1 MANTTNSKISN
12 LIQTQLPFFVRNDHP
27 NFVRFMEAYYE
38 FLEQSGGVV
47 ERGKNILEYRDIDKT
62 IDEFAENLYA
72 TFLQALPKDMNVDKR
87 MLLKHAK
94 EFYSTR
100 GTEKSIKFLINI
112 MFGDEDI
119 SIYYPKKDVLRT
131 SDGKWYVQK
140 SLRIENVQI
149 QGAAN
154 SEYSGLQNFV
164 NHRIYGNTSGAFA
177 IVERVDRFY
186 NSGAL
191 VDELILSGSKGTF
204 RNGEAVFTVFDEN
217 SITKSLTANVFG
229 GVVNSITIT
238 NPGSRYNIGDTPQ
251 VVGSG
256 SGANLRIDAVSSGNV
271 SSITVISGGAG
282 FQNNDF
288 ILISGGGG
296 TGANA
301 QLDLVLAD
309 ASVHPNS
316 YNIAYSTIS
325 LEANTAIGNTKY
337 SNLVS
342 AIVDPANN
350 WVQNS
355 LSFFVYANTGPA
367 RKITV
372 ISPGNNYTSAPAISI
387 LANTRIQELGI
398 LGRMQIVNGGSGYQ
412 VGDVITFTNIL
423 GGFGEGAKANV
434 ANVAANG
441 YINRVQFVPVRGHIT
456 GGAGYSSLGVP
467 YYPTASITSA
477 NGTNGS
483 IIVTNLLGEGAT
495 FLTSNT
501 TLGAITKISIIDRGS
516 NYTDGNTS
524 VNLASFGDG
533 TATAVVG
540 ILEGAFTYPGRFLND
555 DGFLSSYNFLQDKDY
570 YQNFSYVIKAKTS
583 IDRYRKVLKDLVHP
597 AGTRLFG
604 IYLLEDMSENTSP
617 SDDIPEADRYIIK
630 TKTYV
635 KTANSINI
643 AYPSH
648 GLSSGNTVSL
658 EFLSGGASNVKNGIY
673 TIISTSGNNFIVT
686 QRRGFANTI
695 TILNPGAGYN
705 ANSYLVFTGN
715 SNGFFTVNTTGSIV
729 SANIIDYG
737 RYYTSAPTANANG
750 SNTVRA
756 TFIVT
761 LDQYANNTTGNVNV
775 STYFV

>member
-1 MANTTNSKISN
+1 
-12 LIQTQLPFFVRNDHP
+12 
-27 NFVRFMEAYYE
+27 MEAYYE

-47 ERGKNILEYRDIDKT
+47 ERGKNIREYRDIDNT
-62 IDEFAENLYA
+62 IDEFAEKLYA

-112 MFGDEDI
+112 MFGNEDI
-119 SIYYPKKDVLRT
+119 NFYYPKKDVLKT

-140 SLRIENVQI
+140 SLRVESVRVQ
-149 QGAAN
+149 GSAN
-154 SEYSGLQNFV
+154 SDYRGLQNFV

-177 IVERVDRFY
+177 VVERVDRFY
-186 NSGAL
+186 DAGAL

-204 RNGEAVFTVFDEN
+204 NNGETVFTLFDEN

-238 NPGSRYNIGDTPQ
+238 NPGSRYNVGDQPQ
-251 VVGSG
+251 IVGSG
-256 SGANLRIDAVSSGNV
+256 AGANLRIDAVSSGNI
-271 SSITVISGGAG
+271 SSITIISGGAG
-282 FQNNDF
+282 YQNNDWM
-288 ILISGGGG
+288 LISGGGG

-301 QLDLVLAD
+301 QLDLVLGD

-337 SNLVS
+337 SNLKS
-342 AIVDPANN
+342 SIVDPANN

-372 ISPGNNYTSAPAISI
+372 RSPGDGYTSSPELSI

-398 LGRMQIVNGGSGYQ
+398 LGRMQIVNGGNGYQ
-412 VGDVITFTNIL
+412 VGDVITFTNII

-441 YINRVQFVPVRGHIT
+441 YINRVQFVPVTGHIT
-456 GGAGYSSLGVP
+456 GGAGYSTLGVP

-495 FLTSNT
+495 FITSNT
-501 TLGAITKISIIDRGS
+501 TLGAITKISITERGV
-516 NYTDGNTS
+516 NYTAGNTTVDLTS
-524 VNLASFGDG
+524 LGDG

-540 ILEGAFTYPGRFLND
+540 VLEGAFTYPGRFLND
-555 DGFLSSYNFLQDKDY
+555 DGFLSSYNFLQNKDY

-583 IDRYRKVLKDLVHP
+583 IDKYRKVLKDLVHP

-604 IYLLEDMSENTSP
+604 IYQFEDMSANTST
-617 SDDIPEADRYIIK
+617 SADMDEADKYMIK

-648 GLSSGNTVSL
+648 GLSTGNTVSL
-658 EFLSGGASNVKNGIY
+658 EFLSGGSSNVKNGIY
-673 TIISTSGNNFIVT
+673 TITSTSGNNFIVT
-686 QRRGFANTI
+686 QSRAYANTI
-695 TILNPGAGYN
+695 VVLNSGAGYA
-705 ANSYLVFTGN
+705 ANSYLVFTGG
-715 SNGFFTVNTTGSIV
+715 SNGFFTVNSTGSIV
-729 SANIIDYG
+729 SANITDFG
-737 RYYTSAPTANANG
+737 RYYTSPPTVTANG
-750 SNTVRA
+750 SNTVPA
-756 TFIVT
+756 TFVVT

-775 STYFV
+775 SSYFV